1 MARAKKGADG
11 RSPRLTPSSARNMV
25 GVAKIVVPAVL
36 PVVSPYLLRA
46 AGTARDQLDRFRA
59 RRMGVDVTDLAKF
72 SGRGGALHARIA
84 GDANGLAELA
94 EKHGDDPATREFTG
108 RGRDT
113 LASLAAAV
121 RAAERM
127 PSSRRRAAHQAVGT
141 ELDRVESELLRRLG
155 V

>member
-1 MARAKKGADG
+1 MARAKKAAGG

-25 GVAKIVVPAVL
+25 GVAKILVPAVL
-36 PVVSPYLLRA
+36 PVVSPYLLKA
-46 AGTARDQLDRFRA
+46 ASTARDQLDRFRA
-59 RRMGVDVTDLAKF
+59 RRMGVDVAELAKF

-84 GDANGLAELA
+84 GDADALAALA
-94 EKHGDDPATREFTG
+94 AKHGDDPATREFTG
-108 RGRDT
+108 RGGDT

-127 PSSRRRAAHQAVGT
+127 PASRRKAAHQAVGT